1 MFLADKTIKE
11 YIKLGKIKASPTIKN
26 SDIRPTGIRLHLD
39 KNILI
44 PLPNQIIDFEKP
56 NEVQYDSADI
66 SKNQYCL
73 KKGDFLLCS
82 TIEKIQTSKDLVC
95 ILDGRSTTARLGL
108 TIHCTAF
115 TFDNNHD
122 ELRTIV
128 LEISNKGPF
137 DILIKDGIPIGLL
150 LFARLSDEIE
160 QESQKQYAN
169 QITVMPPNLL
179 FKINENN

>member
-11 YIKLGKIKASPTIKN
+11 YIANGKIIVTPTVKE

-39 KNILI
+39 NEILI
-44 PLPNQIIDFEKP
+44 PKPDQLIDFERP
-56 NEVQYDSADI
+56 NEVIYDSADI
-66 SKNQYCL
+66 SKSTYCL
-73 KKGDFLLCS
+73 KKGDFILCS
-82 TIEKIQTSKDLVC
+82 TKEKFQTSKDLVC

-115 TFDNNHD
+115 TFDNNYD

-137 DILIKDGIPIGLL
+137 DILIKDGIPVGLL
-150 LFARLSDEIE
+150 LFAKLTDEIE

-169 QITVMPPNLL
+169 QTKVMPPNLL
-179 FKINENN
+179 FKKNEKE